1 MKHFFTEAYSRFK
14 SAVPLFFRKVQAL
27 GVSVAALGAALQ
39 ALSLPPKFSAIAG
52 YVAVAGGTMVAI
64 AQFAEK
70 TTTNIDNTGTNH
82 S

>member
-1 MKHFFTEAYSRFK
+1 MTCFFTEAYSRFK

-39 ALSLPPKFSAIAG
+39 ALNLPPKLAAIAG
-52 YVAVAGGTMVAI
+52 YVAVAGGTMVAV

-70 TTTNIDNTGTNH
+70 TTNNDNNGTNH